1 MPNNTINFEIV
12 PMSQH
17 DSSSSDDD
25 DFTRGDDKKNTIIHE
40 TPNMTTYST
49 TTSSTSTSTTTTTNN
64 DVNSVDKKKA
74 KSRSKKQDTKKDNKD
89 EKGEKSEKSEK
100 CEKDEKSEKDE
111 KDVED
116 DLEKPT
122 TGLKR
127 KPGDKYYTAPHV
139 VNKCIELLKE
149 HVPIN
154 RGDICIEPSAGD
166 GAFIESL
173 KNLFE
178 RHNFYDIEPRHNEVS
193 KLNYLEY
200 EYVKGDYKD
209 IVSEMDEDVDI
220 GKIHVIGNPPFGRQG
235 SLAVKFIKHSC
246 KFCDTFSF
254 ILPKSFRKISMQRHI
269 DLHFHLIC
277 DVELEP
283 FSFLVDGVHYDVPCI
298 FQIWEK
304 REEERYMPK
313 KAMEIGYK
321 FVKRDEPHDISF
333 RRVGGK
339 AGEICTEYTTTKS
352 IQSHYFIKFDDRIQ
366 LSDELINILRSMD
379 YSCKEDTTGPKSISK
394 QEIIYRFND
403 LIGDI
408 MEEIAAAERL
418 ENIAMQ
424 LEYAAKQ
431 FEEATRQMK
440 EAQLEQEKLQQK

>member
-12 PMSQH
+12 PMSQD
-17 DSSSSDDD
+17 DSSSSSSSDNDD
-25 DFTRGDDKKNTIIHE
+25 DFTTGDDKKNTIIHK

-49 TTSSTSTSTTTTTNN
+49 TSTTTTTTTSN
-64 DVNSVDKKKA
+64 DDNTTNSVDKKKT
-74 KSRSKKQDTKKDNKD
+74 KSRSKKQDTKKNDT
-89 EKGEKSEKSEK
+89 
-100 CEKDEKSEKDE
+100 EKDE
-111 KDVED
+111 KDVEYIED
-116 DLEKPT
+116 DQEKPN

-313 KAMEIGYK
+313 KAIEIGYK

-379 YSCKEDTTGPKSISK
+379 YSCKDDTTGPKSISK

-440 EAQLEQEKLQQK
+440 EAQLEQQKLESD